1 MNNIFA
7 DTSGWGNL
15 IDSTQKYHELAANIY
30 RSLPHKLCKIVTTNY
45 IITELVALMSS
56 PLRIQHQIVVEFINS
71 MKTSP
76 HVEVVH
82 IDPILDEQAWQLL
95 SNRSDKSWSLVDC
108 SSFVVMEQLGIK
120 EALATDHHFEQAGF
134 ICLLK

>member
-15 IDSTQKYHELAANIY
+15 IDSTQKYHESAANIY